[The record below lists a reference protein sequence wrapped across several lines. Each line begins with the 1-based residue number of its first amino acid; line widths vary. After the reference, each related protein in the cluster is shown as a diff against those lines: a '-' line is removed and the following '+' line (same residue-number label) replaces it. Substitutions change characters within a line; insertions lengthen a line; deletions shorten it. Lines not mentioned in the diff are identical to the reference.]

1 MPHSKRKSFIRNSP
15 LAYLLVPLGLA
26 AATIVLL
33 AALSFTLLQPYQ
45 MMLGWFFDNS
55 SSAQPQDLLAE
66 AGTLMD
72 GQGTATTETPVKSIP
87 FSSITYPIVGDRY
100 AAITVSGTNVDAP
113 VYYGDTNKILNQG
126 VGTYMDSSG
135 AGLPGEGKTILLALI
150 VVAACFGCVAV
161 ADYFFMADF
170 RVWTLA
176 IRAFN
181 PEKLWVS
188 LWYVLFFLVYYV
200 ANSVAASCFNYNDV
214 GGKHSWVNTLL
225 LAIAAVFPA
234 PVLLLIQY
242 IPFLSGGN
250 MTWPSNNM
258 QCVWLFPMLV
268 ILPLAVVLSRILYRR
283 TKNPYL
289 AGIILGIFVTLI
301 TCSNSL
307 TLAM

>member
-113 VYYGDTNKILNQG
+113 VYYGDTNKILNHG
-126 VGTYMDSSG
+126 VGTYMESSG
-135 AGLPGEGKTILLALI
+135 AGLPGEGKTILLA
-150 VVAACFGCVAV
+150 GHNNT
-161 ADYFFMADF
+161 FFNDLQHAE
-170 RVWTLA
+170 VGATVT
-176 IRAFN
+176 ITTH
-181 PEKLWVS
+181 
-188 LWYVLFFLVYYV
+188 YGVYTYE
-200 ANSVAASCFNYNDV
+200 
-214 GGKHSWVNTLL
+214 
-225 LAIAAVFPA
+225 
-234 PVLLLIQY
+234 
-242 IPFLSGGN
+242 
-250 MTWPSNNM
+250 
-258 QCVWLFPMLV
+258 
-268 ILPLAVVLSRILYRR
+268 
-283 TKNPYL
+283 
-289 AGIILGIFVTLI
+289 VTE
-301 TCSNSL
+301 T
-307 TLAM
+307 

>member
-26 AATIVLL
+26 ATTIVLL

-135 AGLPGEGKTILLALI
+135 AGLPGEGKTILLAGHNNTFFNDLQHAEVGATVTITTHYGVYTYEVTETKILDYQDASAYDFTRTDENLI
-150 VVAACFGCVAV
+150 LYTCYPFDALGFTT
-161 ADYFFMADF
+161 DRFFVYAQY
-170 RVWTLA
+170 
-176 IRAFN
+176 
-181 PEKLWVS
+181 VS
-188 LWYVLFFLVYYV
+188 
-200 ANSVAASCFNYNDV
+200 
-214 GGKHSWVNTLL
+214 G
-225 LAIAAVFPA
+225 
-234 PVLLLIQY
+234 PVLD
-242 IPFLSGGN
+242 
-250 MTWPSNNM
+250 
-258 QCVWLFPMLV
+258 
-268 ILPLAVVLSRILYRR
+268 
-283 TKNPYL
+283 KN
-289 AGIILGIFVTLI
+289 
-301 TCSNSL
+301 S
-307 TLAM
+307 